1 MHPPS
6 FLFIITVI
14 SPLAQVVR
22 FGLAVEDERYAN
34 CGNPA
39 ACWNRTVPYP
49 FTVDGQE
56 EYRRHPGYRLKCE
69 KGNLVVTMKSQ
80 KYRVLSIDEPN
91 QSMTILRMD
100 LDLLLSSPPQEQG
113 AFVLD
118 ESLFNYTLNDLNA
131 TLFYNCSQSQRS
143 SCKLHC
149 WPEKSGSHLLVMS
162 DYASEY
168 VESCQY
174 NVSIPILKSSV
185 SDSSASANQVL
196 GNGFEVRW
204 VLDMSECKACN
215 ESGVKCRY
223 DKNFIFF
230 CPGGN
235 HGSRCDPKLESSFH
249 ESDDAPPD
257 RPPAPIPRPGK
268 SKRKTIV
275 VIGIAAGGTSIML
288 IALFLCLCYHYRRNL
303 GHSYLVSKC
312 INLSAFSSSIDSE
325 REGQHPGLLIFDY
338 RELQDATNNFDPQS
352 ILGDGGFGTVFYGKL
367 RDGRAVAVKRLYD
380 DNYRK
385 VEQFMNEVEILAT
398 LRHPNLVK
406 LYGCT
411 SRQSHRLLIVYEYVS
426 NGTVA
431 DHLHG
436 KLAKPGSLPWTTRSK
451 IAIETA
457 SALMY
462 LHASDV
468 VHRDVKTSNILLDEN
483 FSVKVADFG
492 LSRLFPLNVT
502 HITTAPQGTPGYVD
516 PEYHECYQL
525 TEKSD
530 VYSFGVVLMELIS
543 SLPAVDITRH
553 RHEINL
559 STMAI
564 NKILSNELQEF
575 VDLNLGFDSN
585 SDTRKMIMDVAEL
598 GFRCLQ
604 NEKEMRPSMAEVLST
619 LLEIRK
625 PTRDGD
631 SKEAKESEEA
641 VLLKAGRLMH
651 SPDSVMVRFAS
662 TTTASTASS

>member
-56 EYRRHPGYRLKCE
+56 EYCRHPGYRLKCE

-143 SCKLHC
+143 SCKFYC

-162 DYASEY
+162 DNASEY

-185 SDSSASANQVL
+185 SDSRASANQVL

-257 RPPAPIPRPGK
+257 RPPAPIPLSGK

-275 VIGIAAGGTSIML
+275 VIGIAAGGISIML

-411 SRQSHRLLIVYEYVS
+411 SRQSHGLLIVYEYVS

-436 KLAKPGSLPWTTRSK
+436 KLAKPG
-451 IAIETA
+451 
-457 SALMY
+457 
-462 LHASDV
+462 
-468 VHRDVKTSNILLDEN
+468 
-483 FSVKVADFG
+483 
-492 LSRLFPLNVT
+492 
-502 HITTAPQGTPGYVD
+502 
-516 PEYHECYQL
+516 
-525 TEKSD
+525 
-530 VYSFGVVLMELIS
+530 
-543 SLPAVDITRH
+543 
-553 RHEINL
+553 HEINL